1 MGMKV
6 RGREVMV
13 VFEEFSPHRTSGAA
27 DMRKVSL
34 SDGLQK
40 SVVFVGLDYHQAFVQ
55 VCVMDASGRVL
66 SNHRCAN
73 TWQAVRDCVAR
84 HGTQVQAAIEACC
97 GAADL
102 AEELVAAGWQVSLA
116 HATYVHKLK
125 QSPDKTDWSDARLL
139 ADLLRVGYLPKVWL
153 PPHELR
159 QLRHVVRR
167 RQQLAEARRNAK
179 LRVTALL
186 RSERVEFSG
195 SRWTKSWIQAVRNC
209 PEVGDQG
216 RWVVN
221 ELLDEV
227 EHLQRQ
233 LARTEARLEELTAD
247 DPFVKQLRSYRG
259 VGLITAVT
267 LRAELGTM
275 SRFRSGKQLSRFC
288 AVSPRNA
295 SSGQKQADAG
305 VIQAGNRELRRVL
318 IETAHRLMR
327 CDERWVK
334 LGSSLKAR
342 GKPGNVAAVAVANRW
357 VRWLYH
363 QLRPLAV

>member
-1 MGMKV
+1 MLKITLTGQLEKCRV
-6 RGREVMV
+6 Y
-13 VFEEFSPHRTSGAA
+13 
-27 DMRKVSL
+27 
-34 SDGLQK
+34 
-40 SVVFVGLDYHQAFVQ
+40 VGLDYHQAFVQ
-55 VCVMDASGRVL
+55 VCVMDASGTVL

-73 TWQAVRDCVAR
+73 TVQAICECVAR
-84 HGTQVQAAIEACC
+84 QGGQVAAAIEACN

-153 PPHELR
+153 PPRDLR
-159 QLRHVVRR
+159 QLRHLVRH
-167 RQQLAEARRNAK
+167 RQQLAERRRATK

-186 RSERVEFSG
+186 RSERIEFTG
-195 SRWTKSWIQAVRNC
+195 SRWTKSWIQAVRTC
-209 PEVGDQG
+209 AKLGVQG
-216 RWVVN
+216 LWVAN

-227 EHLQRQ
+227 VHLQQQ
-233 LARTEARLEELTAD
+233 LDRTEARLEALTND
-247 DPFVKQLRSYRG
+247 DPFVQQLLTYHG

-288 AVSPRNA
+288 ALSPRNA
-295 SSGQKQADAG
+295 SSGTKQADAG

-327 CDERWVK
+327 CDERWAK
-334 LGSSLKAR
+334 LGTSLKMR

>member
-1 MGMKV
+1 MLKITLTGWVEK
-6 RGREVMV
+6 
-13 VFEEFSPHRTSGAA
+13 RT
-27 DMRKVSL
+27 VY
-34 SDGLQK
+34 
-40 SVVFVGLDYHQAFVQ
+40 VGLDYHQAFVQ
-55 VCVMDASGRVL
+55 VCVMDATGQVL

-73 TWQAVRDCVAR
+73 TAGSIRECVERCGAV
-84 HGTQVQAAIEACC
+84 VQAAIEACN

-102 AEELVAAGWQVSLA
+102 AEELVRAGWQVSLA

-159 QLRHVVRR
+159 QLRHVVRH
-167 RQQLAEARRNAK
+167 RQQLAQSKRNAK

-186 RSERVEFSG
+186 RSERVEFTG
-195 SRWTKSWIQAVRNC
+195 SRWTKSWLAAVRTC
-209 PEVGDQG
+209 PDLGVQG
-216 RWVVN
+216 LWVVH
-221 ELLDEV
+221 ELLE
-227 EHLQRQ
+227 EILHLEQQ
-233 LARTEARLEELTAD
+233 IDRTQARLAELTQD
-247 DPFVKQLRSYRG
+247 DPFVKQLLGYQG
-259 VGLITAVT
+259 IGLVTAVT
-267 LRAELGTM
+267 LKAELGTM

-288 AVSPRNA
+288 ALSPRNA
-295 SSGQKQADAG
+295 SSGTKQADAG

-327 CDERWVK
+327 CDERWAK
-334 LGSSLKAR
+334 LGTSLKTR

-363 QLRPLAV
+363 QLLPLAV

>member
-1 MGMKV
+1 M
-6 RGREVMV
+6 
-13 VFEEFSPHRTSGAA
+13 S
-27 DMRKVSL
+27 
-34 SDGLQK
+34 
-40 SVVFVGLDYHQAFVQ
+40 SVTIFVGLDYHQSFVQ
-55 VCVMDASGRVL
+55 VCVMDPSGGVL
-66 SNHRCAN
+66 SNRRCAN
-73 TWQAVRDCVAR
+73 SAQAVRECVLHPGAR
-84 HGTQVQAAIEACC
+84 VQAAIEACC

-102 AEELVAAGWQVSLA
+102 ADELVAAGWQVSLA

-153 PPHELR
+153 APHDLR
-159 QLRHVVRR
+159 QLRHLVRR

-186 RSERVEFSG
+186 RSERIEFSG
-195 SRWTKSWIQAVRNC
+195 SRWTKSWIHAVRNC
-209 PEVGDQG
+209 AELGDQG
-216 RWVVN
+216 LWVAN
-221 ELLDEV
+221 DLLDEV
-227 EHLQRQ
+227 EHIQRQ
-233 LARTEARLEELTAD
+233 LARTEDRLEELTAND
-247 DPFVKQLRSYRG
+247 RFVKQLRSYHG

-275 SRFRSGKQLSRFC
+275 ERFRSGKQLSRFC
-288 AVSPRNA
+288 ALTPRNA
-295 SSGQKQADAG
+295 SSGLKQADAG

-327 CDERWVK
+327 CDPRWRQ
-334 LGSSLKAR
+334 LGDSLKAR

-363 QLRPLAV
+363 QLQQAA